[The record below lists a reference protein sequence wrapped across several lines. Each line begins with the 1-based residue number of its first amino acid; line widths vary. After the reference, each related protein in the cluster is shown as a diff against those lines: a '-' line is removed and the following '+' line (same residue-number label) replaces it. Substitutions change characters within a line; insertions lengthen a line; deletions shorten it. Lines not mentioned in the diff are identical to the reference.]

1 MGDRRNCFLNEE
13 MSLSQRVLWYAG
25 WNPQIACV
33 TILGPAGLGWL
44 LTRSPLGLAFGVVG
58 LLFWQRAI
66 RFVNRESD
74 RRKQRAEARIASE
87 AVAKLNISS
96 EAARYILR
104 IASGSSP
111 FGIKGPPTL
120 NITAAFLCDT
130 FFVVY
135 PGAVLRLANLS
146 LQFPEGSEEIY
157 YRYVIGIDYRPP
169 LLQLHLPNK
178 RTKQLNIGGD
188 QCDALVS
195 DLRARL
201 RGVTTFD
208 RSPGH
213 RTVSSRGMGEA
224 NSQADPTSAPAEG
237 VLVPDSRPAAQ
248 TARLA
253 PQPELLNTSGD
264 AIEPRHCYLRL
275 SKLQKLYNDVLVL
288 DTLMEMLEVPGKPS
302 LLKQLTAA
310 EKQQAIEA
318 QIEHFR
324 KSPTSVWYDVPDLEV
339 LAASIWRAGAD
350 GDFALTRKMV
360 REIFGAVSRE
370 DDLRHP
376 VARWLQNR
384 GHEPYMEVPLGRR
397 RIDLLGVSGRKS
409 LLAVEL
415 KNEDEQ
421 FSRAID
427 QMGTFAEY
435 AHAVYTACTPAFA
448 ADYLDRNTES
458 RGVQRWD
465 PGLLDRK
472 LTAGGYGLLIVERD
486 SVFEVIKPGETT
498 PSQERVADA
507 LRSLSSVMRVE
518 C

>member
-1 MGDRRNCFLNEE
+1 
-13 MSLSQRVLWYAG
+13 
-25 WNPQIACV
+25 
-33 TILGPAGLGWL
+33 
-44 LTRSPLGLAFGVVG
+44 LAFGLFG
-58 LLFWQRAI
+58 LLLWQRAI
-66 RFVNRESD
+66 RFINHESD
-74 RRKQRAEARIASE
+74 RQKQRAEARIESEAIAKLHISSSE
-87 AVAKLNISS
+87 AV
-96 EAARYILR
+96 RYILR
-104 IASGSSP
+104 IASGTSP

-135 PGAVLRLANLS
+135 PDAVLRLANLS

-157 YRYVIGIDYRPP
+157 YRYVIGVDYRPP

-178 RTKQLNIGGD
+178 RTKQFSIGGD
-188 QCDALVS
+188 QSDALVS

-201 RGVTTFD
+201 RGVTTLVD
-208 RSPGH
+208 RGPDQ
-213 RTVSSRGMGEA
+213 RTVSNDGMGGA
-224 NSQADPTSAPAEG
+224 YSQANPTSAPAEG

-248 TARLA
+248 TARLVSR
-253 PQPELLNTSGD
+253 PELLNTSGD

-275 SKLQKLYNDVLVL
+275 SKLQKLYNDVVVL

-324 KSPTSVWYDVPDLEV
+324 KSPTSVWYDVPELEV

-360 REIFGAVSRE
+360 QEIFCAVSRE

-397 RIDLLGVSGRKS
+397 RIDLLGVSGRES

-415 KNEDEQ
+415 KNEDKQ
-421 FSRAID
+421 FSRGID

-435 AHAVYTACTPAFA
+435 AHAVYAACTPAFA

-458 RGVQRWD
+458 RGVQHWD

-486 SVFEVIKPGETT
+486 SVFEVIKPGEKT
-498 PSQERVADA
+498 PSQQRVEDA